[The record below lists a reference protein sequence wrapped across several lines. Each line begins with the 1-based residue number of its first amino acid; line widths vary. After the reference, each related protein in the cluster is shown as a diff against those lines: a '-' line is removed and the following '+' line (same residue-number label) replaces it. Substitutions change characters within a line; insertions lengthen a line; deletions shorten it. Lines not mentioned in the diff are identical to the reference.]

1 MKALRMRWWKVE
13 RLPIPPVVRRWKR
26 AILREDDDD
35 DGVMLQLQQ
44 GLNVVADGS
53 IKDEIIVMQMNDT
66 LVSLFPPTLMLLQLV
81 S

>member
-1 MKALRMRWWKVE
+1 
-13 RLPIPPVVRRWKR
+13 
-26 AILREDDDD
+26 
-35 DGVMLQLQQ
+35 MLQLQQ